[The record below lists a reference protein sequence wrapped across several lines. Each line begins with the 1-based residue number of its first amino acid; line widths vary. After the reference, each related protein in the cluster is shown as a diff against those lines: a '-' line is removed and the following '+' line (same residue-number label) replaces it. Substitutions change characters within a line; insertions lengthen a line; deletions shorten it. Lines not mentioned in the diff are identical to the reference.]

1 MNHYMLNITLP
12 ARLTEEFVLLIPQ
25 QRAFV
30 SEKMR
35 DGIITGYSLA
45 KDRSRLGT
53 TIAAES
59 KEDVMAVANEFPL
72 RKYFRVE
79 VVELLFHDHVGV
91 ILPQMSLN

>member
-1 MNHYMLNITLP
+1 MNHYMLNIALP
-12 ARLTEEFVLLIPQ
+12 ARLTEEFVLLIPR

-30 SEKMR
+30 NEKMTE
-35 DGIITGYSLA
+35 GIITSYSLA
-45 KDRSRLGT
+45 KDRSRLWT

-59 KEDVMAVANEFPL
+59 EGGVMAVVNEFPL
-72 RKYFRVE
+72 RKFFKVE